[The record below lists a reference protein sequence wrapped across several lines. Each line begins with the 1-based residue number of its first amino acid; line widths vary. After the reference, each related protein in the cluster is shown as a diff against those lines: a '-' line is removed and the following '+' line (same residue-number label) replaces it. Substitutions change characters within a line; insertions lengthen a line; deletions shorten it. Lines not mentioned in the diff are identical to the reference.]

1 MKRPHSTNIETA
13 TAIAAPAAFAL
24 PAVERILREF
34 ADPGSASLAL
44 NISELH
50 LPFQAVISVPV
61 KARVSAGCGRNEWRL
76 RIQAAQHAQLYPVF
90 EGALRLLRA
99 GHTSELHLEGAYA
112 VPLGTLGRAID
123 ATVLRGAAEAS
134 LQRFVREIAHRVAAI
149 SHWTHIA

>member
-1 MKRPHSTNIETA
+1 MTRPQSTKIETR

-34 ADPGSASLAL
+34 ADPGNASLAL

-61 KARVSAGCGRNEWRL
+61 QARVAAGAARNEWRL
-76 RIQAAQHAQLYPVF
+76 EIRAADRAQLYPVF
-90 EGALRLLRA
+90 EGTLRLQRA
-99 GHTSELHLEGAYA
+99 GHGSELHLEGAYA

-123 ATVLRGAAEAS
+123 ATVLRGAAGSS

-149 SHWTHIA
+149 SQWTHIA

>member
-1 MKRPHSTNIETA
+1 MKRPHSPNIETRV
-13 TAIAAPAAFAL
+13 AIGAPAAFAL

-61 KARVSAGCGRNEWRL
+61 HACVAPHAGPNEWR
-76 RIQAAQHAQLYPVF
+76 RGNRAAERAQHNPQFDGMLSL
-90 EGALRLLRA
+90 ERA
-99 GHTSELHLEGAYA
+99 VHGSELHLEGRYT
-112 VPLGTLGRAID
+112 VPLGTLGRVID
-123 ATVLRGAAEAS
+123 ATVLRGAAESS

-149 SHWTHIA
+149 SQWTHIA